1 MSKQEEIIGLHGN
14 LTSALKDWL
23 ICADISEKEGQCIR
37 HLDENSQSRNAL
49 LDECAWWLV
58 MRHVGKETWD
68 FIQEERQTL
77 SAADFKDLIDTGDY
91 LPTDDKTRKGNL
103 GEILLSKY
111 LEEVTGYTSFGIYRF
126 EHSPNVNKS
135 MHGDDVLLF
144 HPTDVYQGILY
155 GESKIRGIPS
165 NGVIDDI
172 VNTLQGGQ
180 KLPLSISF
188 MTRQLRTRGNAKLA
202 RDIDLMH
209 VQLAKGTVPMRN
221 VGMLM
226 SKRDSQVWWKDTL
239 SKVKQHLYSNN
250 PNLAFMA
257 LGIDNVQQFVDD
269 AYQKAN
275 NILYTGQP

>member
-1 MSKQEEIIGLHGN
+1 MSKQDAIIGPHGN

-23 ICADISEKEGQCIR
+23 ICADIPEKAGQCIR
-37 HLDENSQSRNAL
+37 HLDEDTQHRNAL

-111 LEEVTGYTSFGIYRF
+111 LEEITGYTSYGIYRF
-126 EHSPNVNKS
+126 AHSPNVNKS

-144 HPTDVYQGILY
+144 NPTDVYQGVLY
-155 GESKIRGIPS
+155 GESKIRAIPS

-188 MTRQLRTRGNAKLA
+188 MTRQLRTKGETELAKE
-202 RDIDLMH
+202 IDLMH
-209 VQLAKGTVPMRN
+209 VQLAKGRVPMRN

-226 SKRDSQVWWKDTL
+226 SKRDSQVWWLDTL
-239 SKVKQHLYSNN
+239 TKVQQHLNSNN

-257 LGIDNVQQFVDD
+257 VGIDDVQQFVDD

-275 NILYTGQP
+275 NILYTGHP